1 MQVLQTTAEGFPL
14 CVSLSAGICVN
25 VALCHDGIDLSIQ
38 NRHGHR
44 SPLGTVSPLG
54 EAFQVTHV
62 GINRQWVAFNGP
74 VLSSM
79 QEVIKTLLHLTGR
92 GFLVS

>member
-1 MQVLQTTAEGFPL
+1 MQVLQATAEGFPL

-38 NRHGHR
+38 NRYGQR
-44 SPLGTVSPLG
+44 CPLGTVSPLG
-54 EAFQVTHV
+54 EAFQVTHM
-62 GINRQWVAFNGP
+62 GSKWTAIDGP

-79 QEVIKTLLHLTGR
+79 EEAIKTLLQLTGR

>member
-38 NRHGHR
+38 SRHGHR

>member
-79 QEVIKTLLHLTGR
+79 QEVIKTLLQLTGR